1 VADLIGDDR
10 PPTRRGS
17 VVTAVLV
24 LGLAGYALTQ
34 HLYAPGEPPAAAP
47 GRAAPATPVASASPT
62 PPSTPVPT
70 ATGTAAAAVPAPWAG
85 FGTIRRTDV
94 DYALGRTVRSA
105 GRTYRLGTG
114 DRVFTMDR
122 AAGGP
127 VVFVQSR
134 GSTLLEQLRPDGSR
148 LVLEAFFYDSRL
160 PQGVAVD
167 PAGRRVASAVTSGA
181 AQGPF
186 GLVVRDL
193 ATGALLAERTTPDS
207 YAVRDWTPSGILL
220 EVVRDLGGPPYVWRP
235 HSGRPRE
242 VTPSNGQQPG
252 PFLLA
257 ASPLGAAWAVTGSGC
272 TWLVHDLGQAPAQQ
286 LCGADLSPPASWSP
300 AGARIAARSSRGIQV
315 LDLRTGR
322 TVLLGVPRRVFIAQ
336 LVWAGDDTVLAAV
349 HTLAGGRGAVLR
361 CRVGHACRQVD
372 LGAGGSSVD
381 LVLGI

>member
-1 VADLIGDDR
+1 MADQIGDDR
-10 PPTRRGS
+10 PPARRGGGL
-17 VVTAVLV
+17 VTVVLV

-34 HLYAPGEPPAAAP
+34 HLSAPGEPPAP
-47 GRAAPATPVASASPT
+47 GRAARPTPVPSASPT
-62 PPSTPVPT
+62 PPSAAVPAAT
-70 ATGTAAAAVPAPWAG
+70 ATAAAAVPTPWGA
-85 FGTIRRTDV
+85 FRTVRRPDV
-94 DYALGRTVRSA
+94 DYALGRTVRS
-105 GRTYRLGTG
+105 GGHTYRLATG

-148 LVLEAFFYDSRL
+148 LVLEAFYYDSRL

-167 PAGRRVASAVTSGA
+167 PTGRQVAYAVTSGT

-220 EVVRDLGGPPYVWRP
+220 EVVRDPGGPPYVWRP
-235 HSGRPRE
+235 HTGRPRE

-257 ASPLGAAWAVTGSGC
+257 ASPVGGAWAVTGSGC
-272 TWLVHDLGQAPAQQ
+272 TWLVDDLGQAPARP
-286 LCGADLSPPASWSP
+286 LCGADLRAPARWSP
-300 AGARIAARSSRGIQV
+300 AGARIAARSSRGVQV

-322 TVLLGVPRRVFIAQ
+322 TELLGVPRRVFVAQ
-336 LVWAGDDTVLAAV
+336 LVWTGEDTVLAAV

-361 CRVGHACRQVD
+361 CRIGHGCRRVA

-381 LVLGI
+381 LVLAT

>member
-167 PAGRRVASAVTSGA
+167 PAGRRVAYAVTSGA

-220 EVVRDLGGPPYVWRP
+220 
-235 HSGRPRE
+235 
-242 VTPSNGQQPG
+242 
-252 PFLLA
+252 
-257 ASPLGAAWAVTGSGC
+257 
-272 TWLVHDLGQAPAQQ
+272 
-286 LCGADLSPPASWSP
+286 
-300 AGARIAARSSRGIQV
+300 
-315 LDLRTGR
+315 
-322 TVLLGVPRRVFIAQ
+322 
-336 LVWAGDDTVLAAV
+336 
-349 HTLAGGRGAVLR
+349 
-361 CRVGHACRQVD
+361 
-372 LGAGGSSVD
+372 
-381 LVLGI
+381 